1 MSKLYFKYSVM
12 NSGKSMQ
19 LIATAYGFQEKNIP
33 FILLKSSIDT
43 RDGEYIKSRGLGKR
57 ECIIVKPEDS
67 IITIFSDEWSKRTQ
81 PVKWILVDESQF
93 LTEKQVEELSN
104 IVDECNVNVMCY
116 GLRTDF
122 QTKLFPGA
130 KRLLELA
137 DTIEEIKSTCMCGRK
152 AIVNARID
160 NEGNIVTVGS
170 QIEVGAEDKYV
181 TLCRKCYNEKIN
193 LDRKK

>member
-67 IITIFSDEWSKRTQ
+67 IITIFSDELSKRTQ
-81 PVKWILVDESQF
+81 PVKWILVDEAQF

>member
-81 PVKWILVDESQF
+81 PIKWILVDESQF

-104 IVDECNVNVMCY
+104 IVDECDVNVMCY

-122 QTKLFPGA
+122 QTKLFPGS

-160 NEGNIVTVGS
+160 NEGNIATVGS